1 MDTSISHF
9 IWLLKLIQCK
19 RWIYQ
24 DGIFRW
30 ILSCLVKYQIFWIS
44 PLKINPHQ
52 EKCFAFIFTLPF
64 HQIIIL
70 HLYDFFYHHVNFN
83 QEHMMSVTLQRYGKT
98 NYMVGDMKLMVYLL
112 LVYTSMETINIA
124 KQIGTLYTN
133 KTKFNF
139 LKMKWTEV
147 FTTQTILVAIEKNFL
162 ICQQTTT

>member
-1 MDTSISHF
+1 
-9 IWLLKLIQCK
+9 
-19 RWIYQ
+19 
-24 DGIFRW
+24 
-30 ILSCLVKYQIFWIS
+30 
-44 PLKINPHQ
+44 
-52 EKCFAFIFTLPF
+52 
-64 HQIIIL
+64 
-70 HLYDFFYHHVNFN
+70 
-83 QEHMMSVTLQRYGKT
+83 MMSVTLQRYGKT
-98 NYMVGDMKLMVYLL
+98 NHMVGDMKLMVYLL